1 MPKADISAWL
11 FVQGISREKWAM
23 SPGPTIVRDYK
34 GTQMDEIFVPGIL
47 LGFPSTKAAAKA
59 AMRFHFDL
67 AQMFGAELPPM
78 VIDAEGNPRTLPTIA
93 FGREPKLVILT
104 PDAVRQ
110 LASEPLDLATG
121 PEVKIEGGKRISTR
135 LMLTTDQNIGWALP
149 AVQVAVS
156 GAYPDKAGPAV
167 ETPTNLPPGVGIPIR
182 KASAPKKV
190 GTGVRWVA
198 VVGLLVIA
206 VAYVWGPISHE
217 EWFGP
222 KKTAVVEKPYE
233 PLILPDRA
241 KIPLPSTHGTVVIQ
255 CEPADARIYV
265 DDRLV
270 AKQSP
275 AVLEKQSSNG
285 LYKLMVKRK
294 GYKPYTKIYNVRAGQ
309 RLVLDVQLEKGR

>member
-1 MPKADISAWL
+1 MPKTDISAWL

-23 SPGPTIVRDYK
+23 SPAPTIVRDYK

-78 VIDAEGNPRTLPTIA
+78 VIDAGGNPRTLPTIA

-110 LASEPLDLATG
+110 LASEPIDLVTG
-121 PEVKIEGGKRISTR
+121 PEVKIEGAKRITTR
-135 LMLTTDQNIGWALP
+135 LMLPTDQNLGWALP

-156 GAYPDKAGPAV
+156 GAYPDKGGGPIEA
-167 ETPTNLPPGVGIPIR
+167 PMNLPAGSGIPIR
-182 KASAPKKV
+182 KSSAPVPV
-190 GTGVRWVA
+190 GTAVRFVA
-198 VVGLLVIA
+198 AVGLLV
-206 VAYVWGPISHE
+206 VAGAFLYERVIRGE
-217 EWFGP
+217 LLA
-222 KKTAVVEKPYE
+222 KKEVVVEKPYE
-233 PLILPDRA
+233 PLILPDRS
-241 KIPLPSTHGTVVIQ
+241 KNPLLVEGTVVIR
-255 CEPADARIYV
+255 CEPADAQIYV

-270 AKQSP
+270 AKKSP
-275 AVLEKQSSNG
+275 AVLEKQSVHG

-294 GYKPYTKIYNVRAGQ
+294 GYKPYTKIYNVTGGQ
-309 RLVLDVQLEKGR
+309 RLVLDVKLEKGR